1 MNGGKKHGE
10 SFFLPPSLR
19 FSCVCLLFSPSLWP
33 KNSPRSLAS
42 LSQILLLDG
51 GCCCCFGGLQN
62 RGAAHTRSFTRKKR
76 GDLDVV
82 VWWWK
87 GKKRHL
93 KKRGSE
99 KLSGRSSQ
107 KRGSGSAGR
116 GERREEIEKQDKDGR
131 RPTRKRKE
139 NSDGKKQKGKKK
151 RASNHRTGN
160 EPPTSSLPPRASAVC
175 NSRRLKRERKRGK
188 ESSPARLFCIRTL
201 STPPLPFRR
210 QSLPSFQK
218 RPCPVLIMSRLG
230 TSSLFLMP
238 LQQLT
243 ARQRQNSF
251 STVLSLSLNSK
262 APSFLSSLPHL
273 TPLAPFQE
281 SRRAKR

>member
-1 MNGGKKHGE
+1 MGE
-10 SFFLPPSLR
+10 KSTGNFFFLPPSLR

-42 LSQILLLDG
+42 LSNFVVGWGLLDG
-51 GCCCCFGGLQN
+51 GCCCFGELQN

-82 VWWWK
+82 VVVEGK
-87 GKKRHL
+87 KKRHS

-160 EPPTSSLPPRASAVC
+160 KPPTSSLPPRASAVAKTRDA
-175 NSRRLKRERKRGK
+175 SRKKEKEGK
-188 ESSPARLFCIRTL
+188 KARRPVWLFCIRTL
-201 STPPLPFRR
+201 STPPLPFRS

-230 TSSLFLMP
+230 TSSLSLMP
-238 LQQLT
+238 PQQLT

-251 STVLSLSLNSK
+251 STVLSLS
-262 APSFLSSLPHL
+262 
-273 TPLAPFQE
+273 Q
-281 SRRAKR
+281 